1 MIASRGSGDQITV
14 IVVPDETSPVRRFQM
29 PRALLRHGIWVGALV
44 AMLCAAGVVDYVR
57 LRVEAVEV
65 EQLRA
70 ETRRHRENLLSL
82 SEDLTG
88 LEQELARIQEFER
101 KVRVIADLPAAMAEA
116 ATDPGLEE
124 VGPQGLPTGPAG
136 GEAGP
141 WEPPPDPDRAGPGE
155 GDPLDPA
162 AIVRIQRRAGRLF
175 LRSRHRGDSF
185 DGLLEQLDGKR
196 HRLASTPS
204 IWPADGWVTSRYG
217 YRTSPFTGQRKFHA
231 GIDIAADVGT
241 PVVAPARGKVVF
253 VGRKGPMGKTVIL
266 DHGYGIRTNYGH
278 NSAIHVELGQ
288 EVERGERIADV
299 GSTGRST
306 GPHLHYGV
314 SVDKRSVN
322 PSDYIIR

>member
-1 MIASRGSGDQITV
+1 MSAAPRSNDRLTV
-14 IVVPDETSPVRRFQM
+14 IVVPDETSPVRRFQV
-29 PRALLRHGIWVGALV
+29 PRALLRHGIWIGVLV
-44 AMLCAAGVVDYVR
+44 AMLFAAAVVDYVR

-70 ETRRHRENLLSL
+70 ETRRHRENLLA
-82 SEDLTG
+82 LTGDVEG
-88 LEQELARIQEFER
+88 LEQELGRIREFER
-101 KVRVIADLPAAMAEA
+101 KVRLIADLPAAIPA
-116 ATDPGLEE
+116 ASVPDGLTPENE
-124 VGPQGLPTGPAG
+124 PQGLPLGPAG
-136 GEAGP
+136 GETGV
-141 WEPPPDPDRAGPGE
+141 WELRREDSGADA

-162 AIVRIQRRAGRLF
+162 GIARIQGRARQLSARSSERR
-175 LRSRHRGDSF
+175 DSF
-185 DGLLEQLDGKR
+185 ESLLEQLDGKR

-204 IWPADGWVTSRYG
+204 IWPADGWVTSGYG

-241 PVVAPARGKVVF
+241 PVVAPARGKVVM
-253 VGRKGPMGKTVIL
+253 VGRKGPLGKTVIL
-266 DHGYGIRTNYGH
+266 DHGYGIRTTYGH
-278 NSAIHVELGQ
+278 NSRIHVKLGQ

-314 SVDKRSVN
+314 SVNKKSVN